1 MQTNEFMETVISP
14 VNFHQVYKSVLIKA
28 SDVVA
33 IPPEVIKVGGST
45 IGTLG
50 NFSASTGK
58 GKSKKTFNVCAIVA
72 SALTGRQV
80 LNYQASFPKGKRRVL
95 YFDTEQS
102 EFHCHKVLERIN
114 LLSGYQRN
122 YDCDMIEFLNLREYG
137 PINRRRFI
145 ELLLADRQDVGLVI
159 IDGLRDLLFD
169 INSSTEAAE
178 VIGLLMR
185 WSSQYKLHIHTVLH
199 LNKGDDNV
207 RGHIGTELNHKAE
220 TILQIVQNCN
230 DSDISE
236 VRASLIRDRLFPPFA
251 FRINDEG
258 LPELVETFDA
268 TPIKKPSFNYEYMSE
283 ETHRRAL
290 QVAFGEN
297 KEPILYTPLLE
308 RLEIGYASIGIERKR
323 NVCINLLKFLLK
335 NNIVRKEG
343 KGYLLNEDFHYEHL
357 IEE

>member
-1 MQTNEFMETVISP
+1 
-14 VNFHQVYKSVLIKA
+14 
-28 SDVVA
+28 
-33 IPPEVIKVGGST
+33 
-45 IGTLG
+45 
-50 NFSASTGK
+50 
-58 GKSKKTFNVCAIVA
+58 
-72 SALTGRQV
+72 
-80 LNYQASFPKGKRRVL
+80 
-95 YFDTEQS
+95 
-102 EFHCHKVLERIN
+102 
-114 LLSGYQRN
+114 
-122 YDCDMIEFLNLREYG
+122 
-137 PINRRRFI
+137 
-145 ELLLADRQDVGLVI
+145 
-159 IDGLRDLLFD
+159 
-169 INSSTEAAE
+169 
-178 VIGLLMR
+178 MR

-268 TPIKKPSFNYEYMSE
+268 TPIKKPSVNYEYMSE

-335 NNIVRKEG
+335 NNIVRTEG

>member
-1 MQTNEFMETVISP
+1 MKTTEFMETVISP
-14 VNFHQVYKSVLIKA
+14 ENFHQIYNSVLIKA

-33 IPPEVIKVGGST
+33 IPPEVITVSGST

-72 SALTGRQV
+72 SALTGRKV
-80 LNYQASFPKGKRRVL
+80 LNYQAAFPNSKRRVL

-102 EFHCHKVLERIN
+102 EFHCHRVLERIN
-114 LLSGYQRN
+114 LLSGFQRN
-122 YDCDMIEFLNLREYG
+122 EDCEMIEFLNLREYG

-145 ELLLADRQDVGLVI
+145 ELLLAERSDVGLVI

-169 INSSTEAAE
+169 IKSSTEAAE

-185 WSSQYKLHIHTVLH
+185 WSSQYNLHIHTVLH

-230 DSDISE
+230 DSNVSE
-236 VRASLIRDRLFPPFA
+236 VHASLIRDRLFPPFA
-251 FRINDEG
+251 FKINEEG
-258 LPELVETFDA
+258 LPSRHS
-268 TPIKKPSFNYEYMSE
+268 IMSIC
-283 ETHRRAL
+283 
-290 QVAFGEN
+290 QKN
-297 KEPILYTPLLE
+297 
-308 RLEIGYASIGIERKR
+308 
-323 NVCINLLKFLLK
+323 CIA
-335 NNIVRKEG
+335 R
-343 KGYLLNEDFHYEHL
+343 H
-357 IEE
+357 

>member
-1 MQTNEFMETVISP
+1 MKTTEFMETVISP
-14 VNFHQVYKSVLIKA
+14 ENFHQIYNSVRIKA

-33 IPPEVIKVGGST
+33 IPPEVITVSGST

-80 LNYQASFPKGKRRVL
+80 LNYRAAFPKGKRRVL

-102 EFHCHKVLERIN
+102 EFHCHRVLERIN

-122 YDCDMIEFLNLREYG
+122 EDCDMIEFLNLREYG
-137 PINRRRFI
+137 PIDRRRFI
-145 ELLLADRQDVGLVI
+145 ELLLAERSDVGLVI

-185 WSSQYKLHIHTVLH
+185 WSSQYNLHIHTVLH

-230 DSDISE
+230 DSNVSE
-236 VRASLIRDRLFPPFA
+236 VHASLIRDRLFPPFA
-251 FRINDEG
+251 FKINEEG
-258 LPELVETFDA
+258 LPVLVENFET
-268 TPIKKPSFNYEYMSE
+268 TPLKKPTFNYEYMSE
-283 ETHRRAL
+283 EVHRKAL
-290 QVAFGEN
+290 KVAFGEN
-297 KEPILYTPLLE
+297 KEPILYTPLLA
-308 RLEIGYASIGIERKR
+308 RLEIGYKSIGIDRKR
-323 NVCINLLKFLLK
+323 NVIIDLLKFLVK
-335 NNIVRKEG
+335 NDIVRKEG

-357 IEE
+357 VE